1 MNSRIKSEILNS
13 GIREIRTEEAKAK
26 ILEQIERLQIEA
38 QDKEK
43 LKAILTMASKD
54 SLGRLAIKSNNPNIA
69 DRIGIVL
76 SPDNPRLVLIKR
88 FHDEEGRGEEGI
100 EEMSL
105 EAVLQYIQPKSIS
118 IVDAAKNALNSTT
131 PKDIQ
136 DIKIRDEETRDGE
149 TRND

>member
-54 SLGRLAIKSNNPNIA
+54 SLGRLAIKSNDPNIA
-69 DRIGIVL
+69 ERIGIIL

-88 FHDEEGRGEEGI
+88 FHDEGRGEEGI

>member
-1 MNSRIKSEILNS
+1 
-13 GIREIRTEEAKAK
+13 
-26 ILEQIERLQIEA
+26 
-38 QDKEK
+38 
-43 LKAILTMASKD
+43 
-54 SLGRLAIKSNNPNIA
+54 
-69 DRIGIVL
+69 
-76 SPDNPRLVLIKR
+76 
-88 FHDEEGRGEEGI
+88 
-100 EEMSL
+100 MSL

>member
-69 DRIGIVL
+69 ERIGIVL